1 MVTVVTTFYEKKREK
16 QIKYEKSVLKE
27 LTVKALRDKLRQC
40 FGTSSF
46 TSMYI
51 LQAGIEEACYDVAIE
66 AYLLGAHLSRFGYY
80 GERMEDVRKRCT
92 EEEKHLIDTLYNFLL
107 CWGNGMEGI
116 YSESLYYSC
125 EKYVKNWWIE
135 GFRNGKRRHKLKLH

>member
-16 QIKYEKSVLKE
+16 QIRYEKSVLKE
-27 LTVKALRDKLRQC
+27 LTIKALRDKLKQC

-80 GERMEDVRKRCT
+80 GESMESVRKRCAD
-92 EEEKHLIDTLYNFLL
+92 EEKHLIDTLYNFLL
-107 CWGNGMEGI
+107 YWGNGLEGI

-125 EKYVKNWWIE
+125 EKYVENWWIE
-135 GFRNGKRRHKLKLH
+135 GFRNGKRRHKLRLH